1 MPDWLPEAAAAVLAA
16 ILAITWH
23 EAAHG
28 YAARALGDPT
38 AERLGRL
45 SLNPLRHVDAVGTV
59 AVPAFLI
66 GSQLLITGRVDFA
79 FGWAKPVPVD
89 PYNFANPRVGFGIV
103 AAAGPGSNV
112 LLAAVFAFLA
122 MGLFQLGAAI
132 PAGIGEFLLDFIRYA
147 LLANLILAVFNLIPI
162 PPLDGGRILV
172 ALLPAPLARPVAR
185 IEPLGIFL
193 VLGLVFLLPQAMPGF
208 DPLGWMLRHV
218 VMPLLRFLLF
228 LAGFR

>member
-28 YAARALGDPT
+28 FAAKALGDPT

-45 SLNPLRHVDAVGTV
+45 TLNPLRHVDAIGTV

-89 PYNFANPRVGFGIV
+89 PWNFRNPRVGFGLV
-103 AAAGPGSNV
+103 AAAGPASNV
-112 LLAAVFAFLA
+112 LLAAVFAFCA
-122 MGLFQLGAAI
+122 MALFEMRGVI
-132 PAGIGEFLLDFIRYA
+132 PAGVGEFLFDFLRYA

-172 ALLPAPLARPVAR
+172 ALLPAPLAKPVAR
-185 IEPLGIFL
+185 LEPAGIFL
-193 VLGLVFLLPQAMPGF
+193 VLGLVFLLPQALPGF
-208 DPLGWMLRHV
+208 DPLGWMLRHI

-228 LAGFR
+228 MAGFR